1 MDDVK
6 NLMTILDV
14 LDTYWDK
21 LTRDLTDEQSSYL
34 KSEFLKL
41 KDKIKSAK
49 NIDEVNEVA
58 KDFFEAFAKLEPL
71 EFLIGIQKSQMRSGG
86 IDEVVEEIKM
96 KIINYCVEFQERFEV
111 ETGELKQ

>member
-1 MDDVK
+1 MDEVK

-14 LDTYWDK
+14 LDNYWDK
-21 LTRDLTDEQSSYL
+21 LTKDLTVDQSSYL
-34 KSEFLKL
+34 KSELSKL
-41 KDKIKSAK
+41 KGKMKSAK

-58 KDFFEAFAKLEPL
+58 KEFFEAFAKLEPL
-71 EFLIGIQKSQMRSGG
+71 EFLIDFQKSQMRSGG

-96 KIINYCVEFQERFEV
+96 KIINYCVEFQDRFEV